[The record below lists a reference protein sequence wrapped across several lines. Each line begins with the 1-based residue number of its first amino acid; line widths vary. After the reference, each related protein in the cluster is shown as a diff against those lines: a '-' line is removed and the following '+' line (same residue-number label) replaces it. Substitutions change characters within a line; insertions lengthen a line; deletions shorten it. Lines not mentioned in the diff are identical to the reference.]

1 MRVLSGVVF
10 VAKFRIQFTKFGDM
24 KYVSHLDLIRLFT
37 RIFHRAELPLK
48 YSEGYNPHPKMA
60 VLLPLSVGFESS
72 CEYIDVEFK
81 EGVSML
87 DCMKKLKGKLPLG
100 MEIPQITE
108 LNETSRKAK
117 EIRYASYEFTF
128 NCPITQKMLDDF
140 LDLPA
145 IEVLKKTKRSE
156 AFSDIRP
163 DIMDIYVDND
173 KVKAIISAGSNANLK
188 ADLLVSA
195 MEQYIDNFKPGDDYM
210 VCRTG
215 ILDERGNSMM

>member
-1 MRVLSGVVF
+1 M
-10 VAKFRIQFTKFGDM
+10 AKFRIQFTKFGDM

-37 RIFHRAELPLK
+37 RIFHRADLPLA
-48 YSEGYNPHPKMA
+48 YSEGFNPHPKMA

-100 MEIPQITE
+100 MEIPQITQ
-108 LNETSRKAK
+108 LNETSKKAK

-128 NCPITQKMLDDF
+128 DCPVTQKMLDDF
-140 LDLPA
+140 LDLPT

-156 AFSDIRP
+156 GISDIRS
-163 DIMDIYVDND
+163 DILDIYADNG
-173 KVKAIISAGSNANLK
+173 KVKAIISAGSSANLK
-188 ADLLVSA
+188 ADLLVLA
-195 MEQYIDNFKPGDDYM
+195 MEQYIDSFKAGDDYT

-215 ILDERGNSMM
+215 ILDERGSSMM